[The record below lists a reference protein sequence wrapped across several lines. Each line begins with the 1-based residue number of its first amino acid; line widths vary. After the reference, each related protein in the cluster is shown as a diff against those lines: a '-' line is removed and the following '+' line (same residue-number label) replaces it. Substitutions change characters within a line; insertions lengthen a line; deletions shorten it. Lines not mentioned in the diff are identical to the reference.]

1 LWGSSKLK
9 VGIVIP
15 ARLQSGRLPNKV
27 LRSFLGKTMIEH
39 VWKRANL
46 SQEKVE
52 IVIAADCLEIKS
64 VCEAFGAN
72 VVLTSDTHQNGL
84 SRTGEVAKSLNW
96 DFYIILQADEILIDP
111 KNLDKLIRTIKE
123 HNSAP
128 FYNLITNLNKPSEL
142 SDRNIVKCLIRH
154 DNTLISMFRLSG
166 SIASAATQMSFTKKV
181 CGLFAISHECLKNLG
196 NNPAQIIEASESIE
210 QMKLIELN
218 YPIYGVEIEDNY
230 PSVNTE
236 LEANEALEILNQ
248 DPFQISILNQMS

>member
-1 LWGSSKLK
+1 MK

-52 IVIAADCLEIKS
+52 IVIATDCLEIKS

-96 DFYIILQADEILIDP
+96 DFYTILQADEILIDP
-111 KNLDKLIRTIKE
+111 KNLDKLIRTI
-123 HNSAP
+123 
-128 FYNLITNLNKPSEL
+128 
-142 SDRNIVKCLIRH
+142 R
-154 DNTLISMFRLSG
+154 
-166 SIASAATQMSFTKKV
+166 
-181 CGLFAISHECLKNLG
+181 
-196 NNPAQIIEASESIE
+196 
-210 QMKLIELN
+210 
-218 YPIYGVEIEDNY
+218 EIWC
-230 PSVNTE
+230 
-236 LEANEALEILNQ
+236 
-248 DPFQISILNQMS
+248 